1 MIGYVEAPRAW
12 GLTRGM
18 ARVVG
23 LDLISAVTEGW
34 LRRPELAGLVE
45 TCEACDQ
52 SAKCTEWL
60 ARTLQA
66 ESLPAFCPNARAL
79 QALQP

>member
-12 GLTRGM
+12 SFTRGM

-34 LRRPELAGLVE
+34 LTRPELVDLVE
-45 TCEACDQ
+45 TCLACDQ
-52 SAKCTEWL
+52 SAPCTDWL

-66 ESLPAFCPNARAL
+66 DELPVFCPNARAL

>member
-12 GLTRGM
+12 GFTRGM

-23 LDLISAVTEGW
+23 LDLIGAVTEGW
-34 LRRPELAGLVE
+34 LTRPELAGLVE

-52 SAKCTEWL
+52 SAPRTDWL
-60 ARTLQA
+60 ARTLRS
-66 ESLPAFCPNARAL
+66 ESLPVFCPNARAL